1 MATWDEV
8 RELAN
13 KLKKAQDQPN
23 ICRLS
28 DRTWVDIIRHLISV
42 NRLKLIFSNDGRSYL
57 TRSELDKEIRDEVEA
72 HSGRISLTEL
82 ASNLDVDFE
91 IIESRVLELIAA
103 DVQCKSPCRLMS
115 IPSEVVNSSYVRR
128 VAHEILDRLEEQ
140 GQTSI
145 GELTTIFG
153 LPTTFISNIMQ
164 EYQSTLFRVHKYGEK
179 YFTDTFLNATKAK
192 IRGYLTG
199 VVRPVTLSSVAT
211 KLQVPENIV
220 SSSVAS
226 FISTGRL
233 CGSLIANRSTFVPQ
247 CYTHAE
253 DTYINSF
260 YTQNGYVE
268 WSYLK
273 RLKIA
278 DPGSY
283 LRTKIPTAVH
293 LPGLTV
299 NALIVD
305 QLKALIAGIIRDVS
319 WIDLSP
325 YIPSGLDSNERF
337 TLVNPLLKNLPVK
350 LIDDAYVISDK
361 FIENCA
367 SYLDTYA
374 KKKAQTAFH
383 SERSVI
389 LSSPVQQQST
399 EVNATSKQGGT
410 SSKGGFG
417 FGAREIKTKN
427 VKKKYNP
434 SKRKADAHASANN
447 VAEND
452 VTGDSSDSSS
462 LIKEIFARY
471 ILIDEVKSILS
482 PQLPND
488 VPDDVIDQISDLLM
502 PSLQQSFTRHI
513 NSLISPSADTAFDRQ
528 KRIQTQ
534 EVVNSMLLSVQLLEK
549 GISAVTRASLKRQ
562 LLMHLLKNHGL
573 LILRPICD
581 HIAYE
586 FGIAWPELTAA
597 IRKTDQ
603 SNLKASDSTDDAD
616 NLTSSNVVE
625 PLSIESFHRL
635 IDLLKR
641 TSLPDAIL
649 LSSAIQQVLDSLK
662 IGQDNLNSLSVFYSS
677 LENLSVNNLGLTI
690 PVFRSSDNKRGRD
703 ERLKSNELA
712 IQYEMLLKESV
723 LDVKTST
730 EPLKTITNA
739 TLAATCLFAQIIIGW
754 PVTAPGKCV
763 PELIEWLFEASKLNE
778 ENVDK
783 NDNDSKSNQSHS
795 TALKLLQSSTVLN
808 DLSKLA
814 AYISEKVR
822 SGHASEDESNIHAYL
837 KNMLEVG
844 SQCRKQLYV

>member
-103 DVQCKSPCRLMS
+103 DVQCQSPCRLIS
-115 IPSEVVNSSYVRR
+115 IPT
-128 VAHEILDRLEEQ
+128 HEILDKLEEQ

-192 IRGYLTG
+192 IRGYFTG

-226 FISTGRL
+226 LISTGRL
-233 CGSLIANRSTFVPQ
+233 CGTLIANRS
-247 CYTHAE
+247 
-253 DTYINSF
+253 
-260 YTQNGYVE
+260 
-268 WSYLK
+268 
-273 RLKIA
+273 
-278 DPGSY
+278 
-283 LRTKIPTAVH
+283 
-293 LPGLTV
+293 LTI
-299 NALIVD
+299 NALLVD
-305 QLKALIAGIIRDVS
+305 QLKALITGVIRDVS
-319 WIDLSP
+319 WVDLSP

-350 LIDDAYVISDK
+350 LIDDAYIISDK
-361 FIENCA
+361 FIENCE
-367 SYLDTYA
+367 SYLDTYT

-383 SERSVI
+383 SERSAI

-399 EVNATSKQGGT
+399 EVNAASKQGVT

-447 VAEND
+447 AAEND
-452 VTGDSSDSSS
+452 ITGDSSDSSS

-482 PQLPND
+482 SQLPND
-488 VPDDVIDQISDLLM
+488 VPEDVIDQISDLLM

-513 NSLISPSADTAFDRQ
+513 NSLISPSADTSFDRQ

-534 EVVNSMLLSVQLLEK
+534 EVVNSMLLSVQVTSCNPFLL
-549 GISAVTRASLKRQ
+549 
-562 LLMHLLKNHGL
+562 
-573 LILRPICD
+573 
-581 HIAYE
+581 
-586 FGIAWPELTAA
+586 
-597 IRKTDQ
+597 
-603 SNLKASDSTDDAD
+603 
-616 NLTSSNVVE
+616 
-625 PLSIESFHRL
+625 
-635 IDLLKR
+635 
-641 TSLPDAIL
+641 
-649 LSSAIQQVLDSLK
+649 
-662 IGQDNLNSLSVFYSS
+662 
-677 LENLSVNNLGLTI
+677 
-690 PVFRSSDNKRGRD
+690 
-703 ERLKSNELA
+703 
-712 IQYEMLLKESV
+712 
-723 LDVKTST
+723 
-730 EPLKTITNA
+730 
-739 TLAATCLFAQIIIGW
+739 
-754 PVTAPGKCV
+754 
-763 PELIEWLFEASKLNE
+763 
-778 ENVDK
+778 
-783 NDNDSKSNQSHS
+783 
-795 TALKLLQSSTVLN
+795 
-808 DLSKLA
+808 
-814 AYISEKVR
+814 
-822 SGHASEDESNIHAYL
+822 
-837 KNMLEVG
+837 
-844 SQCRKQLYV
+844 